1 MEAHPGMLTLWH
13 GSHFER
19 SLQLIVTLYSLSC
32 LELKKL
38 EACKVFTL
46 LYGILL
52 YMHIFKFHYNKD
64 SLNQH
69 GGWGVNL
76 NHFFL

>member
-1 MEAHPGMLTLWH
+1 M
-13 GSHFER
+13 
-19 SLQLIVTLYSLSC
+19 TLYSLSS

-52 YMHIFKFHYNKD
+52 FMHIFKFHYNKD
-64 SLNQH
+64 SSNQH
-69 GGWGVNL
+69 GGWGVN
-76 NHFFL
+76 